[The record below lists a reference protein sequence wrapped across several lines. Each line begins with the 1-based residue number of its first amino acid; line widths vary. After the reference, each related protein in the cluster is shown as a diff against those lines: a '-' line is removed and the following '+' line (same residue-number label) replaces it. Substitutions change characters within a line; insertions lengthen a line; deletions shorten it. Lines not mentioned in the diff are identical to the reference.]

1 VHLVGQST
9 GVNSRPKRL
18 PPYLLEA
25 RRRYFIKNHGAAYA
39 AMADAG
45 MILGQCLW
53 RLRVLLGKTD
63 STPPY
68 LFADSI
74 RHSVFSKG
82 FRLTEVPNPALASP
96 ALQAS
101 R

>member
-1 VHLVGQST
+1 
-9 GVNSRPKRL
+9 
-18 PPYLLEA
+18 
-25 RRRYFIKNHGAAYA
+25 
-39 AMADAG
+39 

-53 RLRVLLGKTD
+53 RLRVLLGKKD
-63 STPPY
+63 STPPH

-96 ALQAS
+96 ALQAPH
-101 R
+101 